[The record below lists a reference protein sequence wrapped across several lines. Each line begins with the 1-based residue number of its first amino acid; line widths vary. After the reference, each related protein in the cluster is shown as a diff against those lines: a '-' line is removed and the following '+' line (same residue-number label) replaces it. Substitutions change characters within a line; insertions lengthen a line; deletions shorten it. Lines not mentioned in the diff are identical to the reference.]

1 MAFHRCCIAAGFVV
15 STVLVRAKELV
26 TAAVYLHLAYMGA
39 GSALGGRRI
48 AAAIRMDHSTI
59 LVGLGT
65 ITGNFGST
73 LTVTAVAMD
82 MVAVPLHR
90 DTTTLHG
97 TFVSAGI
104 FAVLAA
110 DMQALHNG
118 IAILAMYMGAGRS
131 RTAFGIVALRRMYR
145 VMLAEVIRF
154 GGKCR

>member
-73 LTVTAVAMD
+73 LTVTAVSMD
-82 MVAVPLHR
+82 MVAIQQPGDAAVF
-90 DTTTLHG
+90 HG
-97 TFVSAGI
+97 AFMGAGI
-104 FAVLAA
+104 ITLVTMG
-110 DMQALHNG
+110 MQALHNG

-145 VMLAEVIRF
+145 VMLAEVV
-154 GGKCR
+154 